1 MDVEEY
7 TRALATA
14 NRYGWAFLAAYGS
27 TWLVSAV
34 AWAKASPRTA
44 AIVTLFQGMVALPA
58 ALALTLL
65 VPGPP
70 RPSHAA
76 LESLSVV
83 LATGQLL
90 GLPVVIFL
98 VLSRRYTLVPLGA
111 VILLVVHF
119 APYSWLFGTPLYM
132 VLGGAISLAAA
143 LVSRHAE
150 REGGPGPTVGAYRT
164 CLSTGLVLLSGA
176 AVALAL

>member
-7 TRALATA
+7 TRALAAA

-27 TWLVSAV
+27 TWIVSAV
-34 AWAKASPRTA
+34 AWAKTSPRTA

-58 ALALTLL
+58 ALALTFL

-98 VLSRRYTLVPLGA
+98 VLSRRYTVVPLGA
-111 VILLVVHF
+111 VVLLVVHRPIRGF
-119 APYSWLFGTPLYM
+119 TEPRSTWCWAASFRSPPRSSAATPNAKAAPARPSARTEP
-132 VLGGAISLAAA
+132 AC
-143 LVSRHAE
+143 R
-150 REGGPGPTVGAYRT
+150 PG
-164 CLSTGLVLLSGA
+164 LSC
-176 AVALAL
+176 